1 MTATRS
7 RCHVDAPRSQV
18 YAAILDRSAV
28 TEWQVPDGMTC
39 QVHEFEAHEGGLF
52 RISLTYDDGDRPG
65 KTSGRTDT
73 YHGHFVELVPDER
86 IIEVLEFETTDPAMR
101 GEMTIVIALSDAG
114 GGTDLVAVHG
124 GLPSGVSKA
133 DNELGWQMSLAKLKA
148 LVEERA
154 RKPARAG

>member
-7 RCHVDAPRSQV
+7 RCHVDAPRSRV
-18 YAAILDRSAV
+18 YSAILDRSAV
-28 TEWQVPDGMTC
+28 TRWQVPDGMTC
-39 QVHEFEAHEGGLF
+39 EIHEFEAREGGLF
-52 RISLTYDDGDRPG
+52 RISLTYDAADRAG

-101 GEMTIVIALSDAG
+101 GEMTIVIALSDAA

-133 DNELGWQMSLAKLKA
+133 DNEIGWQMSLAKLKA
-148 LVEERA
+148 LVEGRA
-154 RKPARAG
+154 TAPE